1 MIKCLEY
8 EKELKGRRYLVE
20 HVFKSHGIKIKEY
33 EIKYNLIDKI
43 ECSGCNINFYP
54 RNSYSKYCTIEC
66 QEIKYDQNRQDLL
79 KKGVE
84 NEDYITCQWCNS
96 IQQNLSLIHFNR
108 CSPGKTLND
117 YKKEFPNHLTMA
129 INYKKAILDNGGG
142 VHMKLDK
149 YRKMASDQIKGD
161 KNPNHKSKTTL
172 EQRQDRSPFSKEF
185 YRKDNPNMSE
195 ELQQLTNEK
204 AKEYIKDRINN
215 TNIEYY
221 LNQGYSQIEAKQ
233 KLSERQ
239 TTFSL
244 EICIKKY
251 GEEAGL
257 KRWQERQKKW
267 LDSTE
272 GSNYSGVSQKLFW
285 SLHDNITN
293 KEDLYFKEFNKEIY
307 LELES
312 GDAFVVDFK
321 YNNKIIEFNGDY
333 WHANPNKYN
342 ENWVNTTTNRVAKDI
357 WEKDA
362 IRNNT
367 ISQEYDLLTI
377 CEYDYKNN
385 PDEILQKCLEFLND

>member
-1 MIKCLEY
+1 MIKCLEC
-8 EKELKGRRYLVE
+8 EKELKERRYSIDHISKYHDLTL
-20 HVFKSHGIKIKEY
+20 KEY
-33 EIKYNLIDKI
+33 DFKYKLNFKQCL
-43 ECSGCNINFYP
+43 GCDNSFYP
-54 RNSYSKYCTIEC
+54 KYGSLYCTEECRDKKYKLDKQNKLKEGIEN
-66 QEIKYDQNRQDLL
+66 K
-79 KKGVE
+79 
-84 NEDYITCQWCNS
+84 DYIICQWCND
-96 IQQNLSLIHFNR
+96 IHQTLTLIHFNH
-108 CSPGKTLND
+108 CSPGKTLDD
-117 YKKEFPNHLTMA
+117 YKKEFPGYPTMA
-129 INYKKAILDNGGG
+129 TNYKKSTTKNSGL
-142 VHMKLDK
+142 HMKLDK

-161 KNPNHKSKTTL
+161 KNPNHKSKTTI

-185 YRKDNPNMSE
+185 YRKDNPEFTEE
-195 ELQQLTNEK
+195 ELQNLTNK
-204 AKEYIKDRINN
+204 KVKFFIKDRINN

-221 LNQGYSQIEAKQ
+221 LNQGYSQTEAQQ

-239 TTFSL
+239 ATFSL

-272 GSNYSGVSQKLFW
+272 GYNYSGVSQKLFW
-285 SLHDNITN
+285 NLHDNINN

-307 LELES
+307 LELKS

-342 ENWVNTTTNRVAKDI
+342 ENWINTTINRVAKDI

-367 ISQEYDLLTI
+367 ISKEYDLLTI
-377 CEYDYKNN
+377 WEYDYKKD
-385 PDEILQKCLEFLND
+385 PDGTLQKCLEFLND